1 MSAALFGAALLITA
15 ASAASANDSAGG
27 GDLAEQGKMLAE
39 LNCARCHAIER
50 DGESQMENA
59 PPFRE
64 FAAKWPL
71 DALEEALAEGIVTGH
86 PDMPEFKLDPDQIS
100 AFIAYLETLGE

>member
-1 MSAALFGAALLITA
+1 
-15 ASAASANDSAGG
+15 
-27 GDLAEQGKMLAE
+27 
-39 LNCARCHAIER
+39 
-50 DGESQMENA
+50 MEGA

-71 DALEEALAEGIVTGH
+71 DALEEALADGIVTGH
-86 PDMPEFKLDPDQIS
+86 PEMPEFKLTPDQIS